1 MTGFSKITKLLQ
13 IIYYKII
20 LLLMFSCKVLEK
32 LFSRIPW
39 TVIPVNIV
47 SIIKENDSRYYFASL
62 AEIFMN
68 DSQRGKTRCYR

>member
-1 MTGFSKITKLLQ
+1 
-13 IIYYKII
+13 
-20 LLLMFSCKVLEK
+20 MFSCKVLEK

-39 TVIPVNIV
+39 AVIPVNIV
-47 SIIKENDSRYYFASL
+47 STIKENDSRYYSATL

>member
-1 MTGFSKITKLLQ
+1 
-13 IIYYKII
+13 
-20 LLLMFSCKVLEK
+20 MFSCKVLEK
-32 LFSRIPW
+32 HFSRIPW

-47 SIIKENDSRYYFASL
+47 SIIKENDSRYYFATL